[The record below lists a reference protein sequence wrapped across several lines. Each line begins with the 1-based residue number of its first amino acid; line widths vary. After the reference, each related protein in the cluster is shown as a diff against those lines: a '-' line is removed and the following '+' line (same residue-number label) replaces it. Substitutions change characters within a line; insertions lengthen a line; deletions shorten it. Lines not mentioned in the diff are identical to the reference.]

1 MFLLGWEKGFKGR
14 RDENMCLYRSS
25 LLLLVC
31 GLRANAYENY
41 ALLSVLSWIISLAFS
56 TAKTLVS
63 KGLSKKG
70 EKARGF
76 CTKSR
81 GILLAV
87 CMLTVGTCR
96 GREGTAQ
103 SHDIA
108 CLAGV
113 CSVSRET
120 NCSLFWVN
128 EVGCYCKWP
137 HKEVH
142 ASVDKQC
149 SAYWVP
155 ECL

>member
-1 MFLLGWEKGFKGR
+1 
-14 RDENMCLYRSS
+14 MCLHRSS
-25 LLLLVC
+25 LLLPLC
-31 GLRANAYENY
+31 GLRANAYED
-41 ALLSVLSWIISLAFS
+41 SVSWIIGLAFS

-63 KGLSKKG
+63 KSLNKKAEEALRAG
-70 EKARGF
+70 VFQLCAQ
-76 CTKSR
+76 CTCSR
-81 GILLAV
+81 E
-87 CMLTVGTCR
+87 MQ

-149 SAYWVP
+149 SAYRVP
-155 ECL
+155 ECLQLLAETGKFLPEL